1 MPEKLPRDGSG
12 GGARATLVGV
22 SPRTRVRALVGVA
35 ALAAAGIAVGA
46 TLIGGSEDAGP
57 GAPAAKRGAPGLEL
71 SVVVRND
78 SEAKTLRAAERSYDR
93 GNRAAARR
101 QFEALLSAD
110 PGSLEAA
117 VGAAVVSWPDGT
129 LAKLRALANQHPD
142 SALVRL
148 HLGLA
153 LYANGDDRAA
163 VAQWREAKRADPDTP
178 SALRAE
184 DLLHPDMAPGR
195 PFFFASFGVGPS
207 LQGDSAAEQLDQL
220 RARAETGGVK
230 ANLLYG
236 VALQRVGRMVS
247 AGAAFERARALD
259 TKSLEAQVAEAVGR
273 FDKDAPAA
281 AFSRLGPLARDHP
294 RSALVRFHLGLLLLW
309 IRDVDD
315 AREQLQRASAAERH
329 GFYGREA
336 RALLSR
342 LEAIRT

>member
-1 MPEKLPRDGSG
+1 
-12 GGARATLVGV
+12 VGV
-22 SPRTRVRALVGVA
+22 SPRTRVRALAGVA

-46 TLIGGSEDAGP
+46 TLIGRSEDSGGGAQASQR
-57 GAPAAKRGAPGLEL
+57 GAPALQL
-71 SVVVRND
+71 SVLLRND
-78 SEAKTLRAAERSYDR
+78 SEAKELRAAERAYDR

-101 QFEALLSAD
+101 QFDALLSAD
-110 PGSLEAA
+110 PGSVEAA
-117 VGAAVVSWPDGT
+117 VGAAVSSWPDGT
-129 LAKLRALANQHPD
+129 LAKLRTLAGEHPD

-153 LYANGDDRAA
+153 LYANGDDTAA
-163 VAQWREAKRADPDTP
+163 LAQWREAKRADPDTP

-195 PFFFASFGVGPS
+195 PFFYASFGVGPS
-207 LQGDSAAEQLDQL
+207 LRAESAAAQLEEL
-220 RARAETGGVK
+220 RAKAETGGVK

-236 VALQRVGRMVS
+236 IALQRVGRTVS
-247 AGAAFERARALD
+247 ARAAFEHARALD
-259 TKSLEAQVAEAVGR
+259 AKSLEAQVAEAVGR
-273 FDKDAPAA
+273 FEKDNPAA
-281 AFSRLGPLARDHP
+281 AFSRLGPLARDNP

-309 IRDVDD
+309 IRDVED
-315 AREQLQRASAAERH
+315 ARKQLQRASAAERH

>member
-1 MPEKLPRDGSG
+1 
-12 GGARATLVGV
+12 VGV

-46 TLIGGSEDAGP
+46 TLIGRSEAPSP
-57 GAPAAKRGAPGLEL
+57 GAPTAKRGAPGLEL
-71 SVVVRND
+71 SVLLRND
-78 SEAKTLRAAERSYDR
+78 SEAKELRAAERSYDR
-93 GNRAAARR
+93 GDRAAARR
-101 QFEALLSAD
+101 QFDALLSAD
-110 PGSLEAA
+110 PESLEAA
-117 VGAAVVSWPDGT
+117 IGAAVSSWPEGT
-129 LAKLRALANQHPD
+129 LAKLRALADQHPD

-153 LYANGDDRAA
+153 LYANGDDTAA
-163 VAQWREAKRADPDTP
+163 VAQWREAKRADPDTQ

-195 PFFFASFGVGPS
+195 PFFYASFGAGS
-207 LQGDSAAEQLDQL
+207 NIQGDSAAEQLDQL

-236 VALQRVGRMVS
+236 VALQRVGRTVS
-247 AGAAFERARALD
+247 ARGAFEQARALD
-259 TKSLEAQVAEAVGR
+259 GKSLEAQVAEALGR

-281 AFSRLGPLARDHP
+281 AFSRLGPLARDNP

-315 AREQLQRASAAERH
+315 AREQLQRASAAEPH
-329 GFYGREA
+329 GFYGKEA
-336 RALLSR
+336 RKLLSR
-342 LEAIRT
+342 LKAIGT

>member
-1 MPEKLPRDGSG
+1 
-12 GGARATLVGV
+12 VGV
-22 SPRTRVRALVGVA
+22 SPRTRVRALAGVA

-46 TLIGGSEDAGP
+46 TLLGRSDDSGP
-57 GAPAAKRGAPGLEL
+57 GARAAQRGAPALQL
-71 SVVVRND
+71 SVLLRND
-78 SEAKTLRAAERSYDR
+78 SEAKGLRAAERSYDR
-93 GNRAAARR
+93 GNRVAARR
-101 QFEALLSAD
+101 QFDALLSAD
-110 PGSLEAA
+110 PRSLEAA
-117 VGAAVVSWPDGT
+117 VGAAVSSWPDGT
-129 LAKLRALANQHPD
+129 LAKLRALANEHPD

-153 LYANGDDRAA
+153 LYANGDDTAA
-163 VAQWREAKRADPDTP
+163 VAQWREAKRADSDTP

-195 PFFFASFGVGPS
+195 PFFYASFGVGPS
-207 LQGDSAAEQLDQL
+207 LRGESAPAQLEEL
-220 RARAETGGVK
+220 RAKAETGGVR

-236 VALQRVGRMVS
+236 VALQRVGRTVS
-247 AGAAFERARALD
+247 ARAAFEHARALD
-259 TKSLEAQVAEAVGR
+259 GKSLDAQVAEAVGR

-281 AFSRLGPLARDHP
+281 AFSRLGPLARDNP

-315 AREQLQRASAAERH
+315 ARKQLQRASAAERH

-336 RALLSR
+336 RRLLSR

>member
-1 MPEKLPRDGSG
+1 
-12 GGARATLVGV
+12 VGV

-46 TLIGGSEDAGP
+46 TLIGRSEAPSP
-57 GAPAAKRGAPGLEL
+57 GAPTAKRGAPGLEL
-71 SVVVRND
+71 SVLLRND
-78 SEAKTLRAAERSYDR
+78 SEAKELRAAERSYDR
-93 GNRAAARR
+93 GDRAAARR
-101 QFEALLSAD
+101 QFDALLSAD
-110 PGSLEAA
+110 PESLEAA
-117 VGAAVVSWPDGT
+117 IGAAVSSWPEGT
-129 LAKLRALANQHPD
+129 LAKLRALADQHPD

-153 LYANGDDRAA
+153 LYANGEDTAA
-163 VAQWREAKRADPDTP
+163 VAQWREAKRADPDTQ

-195 PFFFASFGVGPS
+195 PFFFASFGAGPS

-236 VALQRVGRMVS
+236 VALQRVGRTVS
-247 AGAAFERARALD
+247 ARGAFEQARALD
-259 TKSLEAQVAEAVGR
+259 GKSLEAQVAEALGR

-281 AFSRLGPLARDHP
+281 AFSRLGPLARDNP

-315 AREQLQRASAAERH
+315 AREQLQRASAAEPH
-329 GFYGREA
+329 GFYGKEA
-336 RALLSR
+336 RKLLSR
-342 LEAIRT
+342 LKAIGT